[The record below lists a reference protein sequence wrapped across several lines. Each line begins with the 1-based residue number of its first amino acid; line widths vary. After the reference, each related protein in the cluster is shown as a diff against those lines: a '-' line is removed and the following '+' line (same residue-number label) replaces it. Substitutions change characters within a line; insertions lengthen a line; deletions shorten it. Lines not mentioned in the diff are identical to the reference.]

1 MLFDTVGSKMP
12 PCRIL
17 LCGLVPDLHKM
28 IYQTKRSNE
37 CWIFFCVF
45 RRLPFLL
52 YFVYMPKRIHHHVP
66 HDETSEI
73 IFRIEG
79 YDDIFSDFDVRPYS
93 KRAIS
98 VDFLDEVKRA
108 SRDKYDDGVTLT
120 ICVPKKRHASREVTI
135 KERLSSHF
143 KRHYKLL
150 LQEKRRVMTIGFA
163 MVVMG
168 IFSMIAATFILFKDP
183 SENLLLSFFVVFLE
197 PAAWF
202 LLWEGM
208 DLIIFHSKKRNVELD
223 FYKKMSHTQGHICFK
238 TC

>member
-1 MLFDTVGSKMP
+1 
-12 PCRIL
+12 
-17 LCGLVPDLHKM
+17 
-28 IYQTKRSNE
+28 
-37 CWIFFCVF
+37 
-45 RRLPFLL
+45 
-52 YFVYMPKRIHHHVP
+52 MPKRIHHHVP

-108 SRDKYDDGVTLT
+108 ARDKYDDGITLT
-120 ICVPKKRHASREVTI
+120 ICVPKKRHGSREVTI

-168 IFSMIAATFILFKDP
+168 MLSMIAATFIIFRILQKIYSSHFCC
-183 SENLLLSFFVVFLE
+183 
-197 PAAWF
+197 
-202 LLWEGM
+202 LWNPRPGFCWGGHGF
-208 DLIIFHSKKRNVELD
+208 DHLPFKKRNVEL
-223 FYKKMSHTQGHICFK
+223 IL
-238 TC
+238 